1 MQANLKYTQKPVNLG
16 KFDCSSIVE
25 SVDKNAGDY
34 RLQMLKVATNE
45 QDFKPV
51 VACASERVMGSCP
64 NAECLYKLGKR
75 GDKV

>member
-1 MQANLKYTQKPVNLG
+1 MQANLKYTQKPVDLG

-45 QDFKPV
+45 QDFK
-51 VACASERVMGSCP
+51 SG
-64 NAECLYKLGKR
+64 
-75 GDKV
+75 